1 MMKSNSAI
9 FLAVG
14 LAAGFAFAWVLK
26 PAPKTIIQD
35 PPDVSS
41 RTKGSDSPFK
51 VSDRPSG
58 DPADP
63 GTKLLGKKPSD
74 AEIAAEE
81 KESNERFS
89 GQQDERMRGEDEQR
103 IKKLSSALD
112 LAPWQVE
119 KLGKYLNDRRA
130 KVAEISRNYDD
141 TTFDKVTEILDPKH
155 FDSMLKELLTPEQA
169 ELYLE
174 NKNKE
179 LGGKVDSASLAKL
192 AAFNSAVDLRP
203 EQRDAIY
210 EVLYADAASQV
221 DKKAESDRKNGLD
234 SYPGA
239 FDPSEYTDGRD
250 IFDFSDSGEITRI
263 YDSAGDDPESI
274 KKGIKAL
281 VDQRIEERLGRF
293 SGILDQ
299 SQLDQYRADLKKKAN
314 IIYGGMLGTR

>member
-1 MMKSNSAI
+1 MTSNSAV

-14 LAAGFAFAWVLK
+14 LVAGFAFAWVLK

-41 RTKGSDSPFK
+41 GTRGSDSPFK

-58 DPADP
+58 DHADP
-63 GTKLLGKKPSD
+63 GTKLLGNKPSD

-89 GQQDERMRGEDEQR
+89 SQQDERMRGEDEQR

-130 KVAEISRNYDD
+130 KMAEISRNHDD
-141 TTFDKVTEILDPKH
+141 NTFDKVTEILDPKH

-169 ELYLE
+169 ELYGE
-174 NKNKE
+174 NKTKE
-179 LGGKVDSASLAKL
+179 RDSKVDSASLAKL
-192 AAFNSAVDLRP
+192 AAFSSEVDLRP
-203 EQRDAIY
+203 EQRDAVY

-221 DKKAESDRKNGLD
+221 DKKAESDRKSGLD

-239 FDPSEYTDGRD
+239 FDPGDYTDGRD

-299 SQLDQYRADLKKKAN
+299 GQLDQYRADLKKKAN
-314 IIYGGMLGTR
+314 TIYGGMLGTQ

>member
-1 MMKSNSAI
+1 MKSNSAI

-51 VSDRPSG
+51 VSDRTSG
-58 DPADP
+58 DPAEP
-63 GTKLLGKKPSD
+63 ITKLLRSKPSD

-81 KESNERFS
+81 KESNERYS
-89 GQQDERMRGEDEQR
+89 RQQGERLRGEDEQR
-103 IKKLSSALD
+103 ITKLTSAMN

-119 KLGKYLNDRRA
+119 KLEKYLNDRRA
-130 KVAEISRNYDD
+130 KVVEISKENDD

-169 ELYLE
+169 ELYGD
-174 NKNKE
+174 NKTKE
-179 LGGKVDSASLAKL
+179 RDTKVDSASLAKL

-210 EVLYADAASQV
+210 EVLYADAARQV

-234 SYPGA
+234 SYPGV
-239 FDPSEYTDGRD
+239 FDPGDYTDGRD

-263 YDSAGDDPESI
+263 YDSARNDPESI

-281 VDQRIEERLGRF
+281 VDKRIEERLGQF

-299 SQLDQYRADLKKKAN
+299 SQLDQYRADLKKTAN
-314 IIYGGMLGTR
+314 TTYGGMLGTQ